1 MIQELGEGVSLPGAK
16 ADEAGK
22 LHSDVIYRLDGIQK
36 IDGQPVLKFE
46 MHRDNLV
53 TTTELITIDSSGIH
67 CSARI
72 DADGVR
78 IPLVPPQTIVA
89 APLTR
94 DLKWDFDGKAG
105 DVEVHQHYAVVGEEE
120 VVVPA
125 GRFQAFHIHGEQSA
139 PDSTTI
145 DRWFV
150 KGVGIVKDV
159 TVMRNKDGDILRRI
173 ELDLKEKP
181 KTAPRPAIKPPRKLS
196 VGLSSEPIGD
206 FVTTF
211 SSDSP
216 KIYARWQGHGLA
228 EHANVRA
235 VWIAEDIGDAAS
247 ANYTI
252 DEATAAATI
261 PNARGVF
268 TLSRPDDGWAPGA
281 YRVEFYVDDQLIDTV
296 KLKIVPPD
304 RFKGSDAIR

>member
-1 MIQELGEGVSLPGAK
+1 
-16 ADEAGK
+16 
-22 LHSDVIYRLDGIQK
+22 
-36 IDGQPVLKFE
+36 
-46 MHRDNLV
+46 
-53 TTTELITIDSSGIH
+53 
-67 CSARI
+67 
-72 DADGVR
+72 
-78 IPLVPPQTIVA
+78 
-89 APLTR
+89 
-94 DLKWDFDGKAG
+94 
-105 DVEVHQHYAVVGEEE
+105 VHQHYAVVGEEE